1 MRPTLRAVLLLA
13 GLVPVAALPSILGP
27 AFAAAWAAALAAALA
42 AIGSDAALGTP
53 RGRVGALAQA
63 PALVFVGDRGALA
76 VRVEVRGSRVPR
88 AVSVLADLHPDL
100 EPQPERALPVGEDG
114 IAVGE
119 VPLVPRR
126 RGRPGA
132 TALWLRW
139 TGPLG
144 LVERRKRVP
153 LEVRFGVT
161 PDVRPVR
168 AAALRFLS
176 TREFASGAHLERAT
190 GGGTEFDS
198 LREYAQGLDPRSID
212 WKATARHRRPLCR
225 QFRAERDRRVVLA
238 LDTGR
243 LMREP
248 LGALPRLDHAIH
260 AALLLAYVA
269 LRTGDRVGMLAFDER
284 PRAFVEPEGG
294 IGAFARLRAAAT
306 GLEYSTVETN
316 FSLALTELHARLERR
331 SLVVVLTDFADAVTA
346 ELMVESLERLRR
358 RHLVVFAALRDPA
371 LDAVADAEPRTSIDL
386 HRAVVAAD
394 LLRDREAVLK
404 RLRRRG
410 VLTVDARPDE
420 VSTSLLNRYLD
431 VRRRELVG

>member
-1 MRPTLRAVLLLA
+1 
-13 GLVPVAALPSILGP
+13 
-27 AFAAAWAAALAAALA
+27 
-42 AIGSDAALGTP
+42 
-53 RGRVGALAQA
+53 
-63 PALVFVGDRGALA
+63 
-76 VRVEVRGSRVPR
+76 
-88 AVSVLADLHPDL
+88 
-100 EPQPERALPVGEDG
+100 
-114 IAVGE
+114 
-119 VPLVPRR
+119 
-126 RGRPGA
+126 
-132 TALWLRW
+132 
-139 TGPLG
+139 
-144 LVERRKRVP
+144 
-153 LEVRFGVT
+153 
-161 PDVRPVR
+161 
-168 AAALRFLS
+168 
-176 TREFASGAHLERAT
+176 
-190 GGGTEFDS
+190 
-198 LREYAQGLDPRSID
+198 
-212 WKATARHRRPLCR
+212 
-225 QFRAERDRRVVLA
+225 VVLA